1 GERSCQVRLEDCHG
15 ISMTGNT
22 CLAGQDDG
30 GKGLFTP
37 QVGFIVKKMSHSVIM
52 GNTLWNGYM
61 NEMLVDLG
69 EHGKDFILKDNVG
82 CAKTV

>member
-1 GERSCQVRLEDCHG
+1 
-15 ISMTGNT
+15 
-22 CLAGQDDG
+22 
-30 GKGLFTP
+30 
-37 QVGFIVKKMSHSVIM
+37 MSHSVIM

-69 EHGKDFILKDNVG
+69 EHGEDFILKDNVG